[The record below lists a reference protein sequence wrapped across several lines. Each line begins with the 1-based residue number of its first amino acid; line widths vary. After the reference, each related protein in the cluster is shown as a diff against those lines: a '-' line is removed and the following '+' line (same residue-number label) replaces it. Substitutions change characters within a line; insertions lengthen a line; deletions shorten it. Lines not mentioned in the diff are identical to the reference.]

1 MTSDP
6 PPCRKPRTG
15 VRASAV
21 LALAT
26 HTPRASRASC
36 LPRLARLPLPAP
48 TPRGH
53 WLAPFRPI
61 ACCRQPP
68 GGLASALDAVSS
80 GPCPRARVPSCIYML
95 TLAAAYAFTAVL
107 VAAGSGSASVRD
119 ALETAIN
126 GDAAVAA
133 QPIVS
138 KVVAKRFVAAAT
150 CSSGGG
156 DGADATAN
164 PLHALRRAQVSA
176 QGGEAWVADG
186 VCASL
191 MGERLLGAGAPD
203 TPRAADGMREGLCE
217 AYGASLIAWVCTH
230 AEALAESVDVSVA
243 IDYALEMR
251 RGQDS
256 AFSLAGRTPKT
267 VRAALD
273 AYALTT
279 VRFDNDERFEP
290 NPHGVNGLFLTSQ
303 RLPKGTV
310 VRVPYDEP
318 LNGGPGSYE
327 LGEGSSEGRGS
338 RPCTIRVAE
347 IGSLR
352 RLILEGRKLNNCARA
367 RDQRTGP
374 NAHWPQR
381 TLAPTHTGPN
391 ALAKGAPA
399 RPAPGR
405 AVVCNPRRAVPCMCQ
420 AWSLGMTRRSSTFF
434 ARASARRRTGRSR

>member
-1 MTSDP
+1 
-6 PPCRKPRTG
+6 
-15 VRASAV
+15 
-21 LALAT
+21 
-26 HTPRASRASC
+26 
-36 LPRLARLPLPAP
+36 
-48 TPRGH
+48 
-53 WLAPFRPI
+53 
-61 ACCRQPP
+61 
-68 GGLASALDAVSS
+68 
-80 GPCPRARVPSCIYML
+80 ML